1 MNNHYVSFRRNHLAI
16 FMSLS
21 IFFGSFP
28 TAICAQRVHAAVS
41 LVVLTQYKAVL
52 SIGQEFYLGAVP
64 TNGKKAVF
72 KSSNSKIAS
81 VSTYGRVTA
90 KQPGNCRITVKAGN
104 AESSCRVTVKKTVIT
119 LSDKKLSM
127 ENGKTIHLHA
137 VTSNGS
143 IPTYSSNKKSVAV
156 VDSSG
161 NITACKPGTAVI
173 SVSADKTTVNCK
185 ITVKKP
191 TIVLNHIYR
200 NLFRCQQ
207 VQLKADVSSG
217 IRPVWKSSRSKVAT
231 VNDNGLVCALRHGTA
246 IISAKADGVT
256 KTCEIEVSSPVI
268 KLSATSL
275 TMKVGQTKTLNY
287 KVSSGNAPLIRSS
300 KPNIVKT
307 DQLGN
312 LTARSKGTAII
323 TFTEDGTRETCSVKV
338 K

>member
-1 MNNHYVSFRRNHLAI
+1 MNNHYLSSRRNHLAI

-21 IFFGSFP
+21 LFFGSFP
-28 TAICAQRVHAAVS
+28 TAISAQKAHAAVS
-41 LVVLTQYKAVL
+41 LIVLTQYKAAL
-52 SIGQEFYLGAVP
+52 SIGQEFYLGAVT
-64 TNGKKAVF
+64 TNGKKPVF

-90 KQPGNCRITVKAGN
+90 KQPGSCRITVKAGN
-104 AESSCRVTVKKTVIT
+104 AESSCRITVKKTVIT
-119 LSDKKLSM
+119 LSDKKITL
-127 ENGKTIHLHA
+127 ENGNTVHLNA

-143 IPTYSSNKKSVAV
+143 LPSYSSNKKSVAV
-156 VDSSG
+156 VDSNG

-173 SVSADKTTVNCK
+173 SVSADKTIVNCK

-231 VNDNGLVCALRHGTA
+231 VNDNGLVCAQKHGTA

-268 KLSATSL
+268 KLSATSVTL
-275 TMKVGQTKTLNY
+275 KVGQTKTLDY
-287 KVSSGNAPLIRSS
+287 KVSSGNAPLIKSS
-300 KPNIVKT
+300 KPNVVKA

-312 LTARSKGTAII
+312 LTARSKGTAVI
-323 TFTEDGTRETCSVKV
+323 TFTEDGARETCSVKV